1 MSYHFSLSLSHSE
14 QRHHQVQQQ
23 TNNCRVQSQASQ
35 EKHTQFTRNVLPSI
49 PSRAMFNNRT
59 LDFLLPRNLAN
70 QVTFAIQSQL
80 RHRVPTVELWWV
92 VFPRLHY
99 AFPSTKSRMQRER
112 DNTPLWRR
120 NHLGATLCNA
130 CALFQKMKGRPRPMS
145 LKTNVIKSRNR
156 IKAIDRI
163 PHQKNKD
170 GRLSTSESGNSS
182 SSCSTPIHQHQQQPN
197 LIQQA
202 TSRLGNNHSYHHSSP
217 SSLSDPQ
224 FVKSSQTYLLHSD
237 YNNRKQGSTQSSR
250 DSFRAPLSNSSAINL
265 PTTEAYHSRKS
276 SPGGTDPLNQV
287 SLLSD
292 ISDQPKRRKPSLY
305 APHRATPTENS
316 FPTRRSTP
324 ELLSHND
331 LSPHSSAVNVSRLHP
346 SDSYCSPSNR
356 RHPQLSYHHQHSPPD
371 DRPYRTTYHPST
383 SLGAFTD
390 SPSSVD
396 RIPSRGDEGEKGQ
409 ASVGTDDPGRSNQSP
424 LTLPPLSQLTRHL
437 KATKLQGGLRTAEL
451 GPPKSFEASAREAR
465 LHTPT
470 SPQNNLLAIPTG
482 RRSWSGRPLSVHSSS
497 VSDSDSPTGLS
508 SPVAYTSSSPDQRQ
522 LRQRQTE
529 SPITPPE
536 GYSTPIDFHPRE
548 SAPTRQ
554 LALRPDDSL
563 SPKCNTSTEN
573 GKQPPVEEVCQLKKR
588 IAELELM
595 VERFGEVDGLPKT
608 PLPIEHSNR
617 RRHPLQFEDD
627 DQLDQASD
635 NQYEEDEVDMIDDSL

>member
-35 EKHTQFTRNVLPSI
+35 EKTHPIHPECLAIDTLTGDVQQPHPRFSATQ
-49 PSRAMFNNRT
+49 
-59 LDFLLPRNLAN
+59 
-70 QVTFAIQSQL
+70 
-80 RHRVPTVELWWV
+80 
-92 VFPRLHY
+92 
-99 AFPSTKSRMQRER
+99 KSRQPGHIRHPIPTPTSCANCGTL
-112 DNTPLWRR
+112 NTPLWRR

-170 GRLSTSESGNSS
+170 GRLSTSESSNSS

-217 SSLSDPQ
+217 SSPSDPQ

-265 PTTEAYHSRKS
+265 PTQSFPHSQP
-276 SPGGTDPLNQV
+276 SPQPSPLIEQRLITLARVLRVARPTHQVCCSQTFLTSPSGGNQAFMLPIGLPRPRTLFLLGGA
-287 SLLSD
+287 LLS
-292 ISDQPKRRKPSLY
+292 SSVTTTS
-305 APHRATPTENS
+305 AP
-316 FPTRRSTP
+316 F
-324 ELLSHND
+324 
-331 LSPHSSAVNVSRLHP
+331 
-346 SDSYCSPSNR
+346 
-356 RHPQLSYHHQHSPPD
+356 LSYHHQHSPPD

-627 DQLDQASD
+627 GQLDQASD
-635 NQYEEDEVDMIDDSL
+635 NQYEEDEVDMIDDSF

>member
-1 MSYHFSLSLSHSE
+1 MSYHFPLSLSHSDKR
-14 QRHHQVQQQ
+14 QHQVQQQ

-35 EKHTQFTRNVLPSI
+35 EKTHPIHPKCLVIDTLTGDAQQPHRQFSATQ
-49 PSRAMFNNRT
+49 
-59 LDFLLPRNLAN
+59 
-70 QVTFAIQSQL
+70 
-80 RHRVPTVELWWV
+80 
-92 VFPRLHY
+92 
-99 AFPSTKSRMQRER
+99 KSRQPDNPRHPIPIPTSCANCGTL
-112 DNTPLWRR
+112 NTPLWRR

-170 GRLSTSESGNSS
+170 GMLSTSGSSNSS

-217 SSLSDPQ
+217 SSPSDPQ

-265 PTTEAYHSRKS
+265 PTQSFPHSQPSPQPSPLTRTEAYHSRKS

-554 LALRPDDSL
+554 LALRPGDSL
-563 SPKCNTSTEN
+563 FPKCNTSTEN

-595 VERFGEVDGLPKT
+595 VKRFGEVDGLPKT

-627 DQLDQASD
+627 GQLDQASD
-635 NQYEEDEVDMIDDSL
+635 NQYEEDEVDMIDDSF